1 MYFRGEILVG
11 MIKMIEDMDV
21 EWMAL
26 ILEAKKL
33 GITKETVRDFLDQ
46 NGLNNFFIESR

>member
-1 MYFRGEILVG
+1 MTKTV
-11 MIKMIEDMDV
+11 EDMDV

-33 GITKETVRDFLDQ
+33 GITKETIRDFLDQ
-46 NGLNNFFIESR
+46 KGVNNFFIENR